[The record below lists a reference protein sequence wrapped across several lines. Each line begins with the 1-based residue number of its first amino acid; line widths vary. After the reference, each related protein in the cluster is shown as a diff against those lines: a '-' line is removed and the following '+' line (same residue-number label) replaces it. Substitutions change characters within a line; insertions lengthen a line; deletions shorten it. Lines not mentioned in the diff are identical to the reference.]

1 MAYTSDD
8 LENLSPE
15 EKKKKLHDLQMQAV
29 ILDSD
34 GRKMQ
39 VQKIDLE
46 SQVRNLKRR
55 QDILRVELEEKEV
68 ELEKTERKLI
78 ENEEEKKRVKKKINV
93 L

>member
-15 EKKKKLHDLQMQAV
+15 EKKKKLHDLQMQAA

-46 SQVRNLKRR
+46 SQVRNLKRK
-55 QDILRVELEEKEV
+55 QDVLRVELEEKEA
-68 ELEKTERKLI
+68 ELEKTERKFV
-78 ENEEEKKRVKKKINV
+78 ENEEEKKRVRKKINV